1 MPQAQ
6 CMRCA
11 VCGAES
17 SKYTCPYCTATTCSL
32 PCFQQ
37 HKSSA
42 KCAAAR
48 ASHERRA
55 AIGAPSSLLQRG
67 ARDPSRFI
75 AMRDYDHNQMM
86 QDYQFLSQVGRVVS
100 STGRDLSDA
109 RMLPDA
115 GKPGA
120 HARRVPAAQHR
131 REQLGKQIM
140 FRKLPIMLLPDGMSK
155 RQQNKTYWDTKK
167 KSVLYTVQ
175 CTFPC
180 VPDTEGVSVHGQ
192 PGDADIGVSLRR
204 ALGQG
209 DAEQP
214 EAKRRRTDGTSTLG
228 LVPDAYG
235 GLEAASDAMLLLRI
249 YPLRLRNE
257 TTTRFLDWWSRK
269 GAALEASGE
278 VAFSAPPARREPLV
292 PQHVL
297 DSVARLHGNEGKTA
311 QTDDALAWA
320 HVALYV
326 SVPAASKIEWLFRS
340 LPPDYGIVEFLE
352 LEVWKKEAFAAAE
365 RRGKCQLMS
374 LVPARDEVV
383 PSKGKAHKGAEPDA
397 ADTPAPADADPA
409 APAAATKPAAATESA
424 VVPVAPAVP
433 PAAPA
438 VAPAAPAVPPP
449 TPFVPPA
456 PAPSSTASTLV
467 GYASSDSEGEM

>member
-17 SKYTCPYCTATTCSL
+17 SKYTL

-42 KCAAAR
+42 KCAAER

-75 AMRDYDHNQMM
+75 AMRDYDHTQMM

-100 STGRDLSDA
+100 STGKGLSDA

-120 HARRVPAAQHR
+120 NARRVPAAQHR
-131 REQLGKQIM
+131 REQLSKQIM

-180 VPDTEGVSVHGQ
+180 VPDAEGVSVHGQ
-192 PGDADIGVSLRR
+192 AGDADIGASLRR

-209 DAEQP
+209 DAEEP
-214 EAKRRRTDGTSTLG
+214 EAKRRRTDRRSALG
-228 LVPDAYG
+228 LVPDASG

-352 LEVWKKEAFAAAE
+352 LEVWEKEAFAAAE

-374 LVPARDEVV
+374 LVPAREEVV
-383 PSKGKAHKGAEPDA
+383 PSKGKAHKSIEPDA
-397 ADTPAPADADPA
+397 ADTPAPVEAEPA
-409 APAAATKPAAATESA
+409 APAAASETAAVSESG
-424 VVPVAPAVP
+424 VPPAVP
-433 PAAPA
+433 A
-438 VAPAAPAVPPP
+438 VAPPAAPAVPPP
-449 TPFVPPA
+449 APFVPAA
-456 PAPSSTASTLV
+456 PVPSSTASTLV